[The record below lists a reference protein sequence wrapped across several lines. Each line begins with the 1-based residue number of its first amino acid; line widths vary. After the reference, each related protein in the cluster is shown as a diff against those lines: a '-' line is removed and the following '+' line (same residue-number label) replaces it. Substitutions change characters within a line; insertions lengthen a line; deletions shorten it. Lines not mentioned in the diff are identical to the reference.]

1 MIKVN
6 KKTEYAL
13 MALRYIMSKKSDEL
27 TTARELCDHFGT
39 PFDTTAKVLQVM
51 NQNKILRSVK
61 GINGGYT
68 LAISPANISFSE
80 LTRIID
86 GKNDS
91 DHFCQNSKGMC
102 DLHKTCNIATP
113 LEMLNNKIK
122 DYLNTITLQDLFEG
136 QTIRNLS
143 ENM

>member
-13 MALRYIMSKKSDEL
+13 MALKYIMQKNGQNL

-51 NQNKILRSVK
+51 NQNNILDSVK
-61 GINGGYT
+61 GINGGYALQT
-68 LAISPANISFSE
+68 PLSEVSFTQLSKM
-80 LTRIID
+80 ID
-86 GKNDS
+86 GKKHL
-91 DHFCQNSKGMC
+91 DHFCHGSKGLC
-102 DLHKTCNIATP
+102 ELHGSCNIASP
-113 LEMLNNKIK
+113 LDTLNEKIK
-122 DYLNTITLQDLFEG
+122 NYLNTISLQELLSGDSMKN
-136 QTIRNLS
+136 IS